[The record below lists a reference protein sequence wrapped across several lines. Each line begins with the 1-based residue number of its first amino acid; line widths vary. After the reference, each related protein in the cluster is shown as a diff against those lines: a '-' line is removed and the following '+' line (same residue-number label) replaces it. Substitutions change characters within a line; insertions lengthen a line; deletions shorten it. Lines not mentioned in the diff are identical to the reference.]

1 VSSPPGILRRQL
13 RTLAVVLV
21 LKALQAFDRTRLR
34 IRMARQP
41 GLDVHPDASSN
52 FASARFSLAPG
63 ARLRIGPRAVTER
76 RRGALCFILGPGASV
91 EVGEVVW
98 LRTEVGP
105 VHIVAFEGAHIDIGP
120 GCLLNAAY
128 VSAKREVRLGHHT
141 NLGIGSRVF
150 DSDQHDFDAERPEV
164 TEPVRIGDFVWV
176 ASDVTV
182 LRGVT
187 IGDHSIVGT
196 RSLVTRDI
204 PPHSLVFGVPAEI
217 RGSVGD
223 RSGAR

>member
-1 VSSPPGILRRQL
+1 M
-13 RTLAVVLV
+13 RTRAIVLF

-34 IRMARQP
+34 IRMALQP

-52 FASARFSLAPG
+52 FASASFSLAPG

-76 RRGALCFILGPGASV
+76 RRGALRFILGPGASV

-120 GCLLNAAY
+120 GCFLNAAY
-128 VSAKREVRLGHHT
+128 LSAKREVRLGRYT
-141 NLGIGSRVF
+141 NIGIGSRVF
-150 DSDQHDFDAERPEV
+150 DSDQHDLDADRPEV
-164 TEPVRIGDFVWV
+164 TDPVRIGDFVWV

-204 PPHSLVFGVPAEI
+204 PPHTLAFGFPAEP
-217 RGSVGD
+217 RGSVAD
-223 RSGAR
+223 RSEAR

>member
-1 VSSPPGILRRQL
+1 M
-13 RTLAVVLV
+13 RTRALVLF

-34 IRMARQP
+34 IRMALQP

-52 FASARFSLAPG
+52 FASASFSLAPG

-76 RRGALCFILGPGASV
+76 RRGALRFILGPGASV

-120 GCLLNAAY
+120 GCFLNAAY
-128 VSAKREVRLGHHT
+128 LSAKREVRLGRYT
-141 NLGIGSRVF
+141 NIGIGSRVF
-150 DSDQHDFDAERPEV
+150 DSDQHDLDADRPEIPD
-164 TEPVRIGDFVWV
+164 PVRIDDHAWV

-182 LRGVT
+182 LRGVQ
-187 IGDHSIVGT
+187 IGAHSVIGA
-196 RSLVTRDI
+196 RSLVTGNI
-204 PPHSLVFGVPAEI
+204 PEHTLAYGIPARPHGA
-217 RGSVGD
+217 VGD
-223 RSGAR
+223 RTHTG

>member
-1 VSSPPGILRRQL
+1 M
-13 RTLAVVLV
+13 RTLAVVLI

-34 IRMARQP
+34 IRMALQP

-52 FASARFSLAPG
+52 FAAARFSLAPG

-76 RRGALCFILGPGASV
+76 RRGALSFSLGPGASV
-91 EVGEVVW
+91 EVGEVAW

-105 VHIVAFEGAHIDIGP
+105 VHVVAFEGAHIHLGP
-120 GCLLNAAY
+120 GCFLNAAH
-128 VSAKREVRLGHHT
+128 VSAKREVYIGHHS
-141 NLGIGSRVF
+141 NIGIGSRIF
-150 DSDQHDFDAERPEV
+150 DSDQHDLE
-164 TEPVRIGDFVWV
+164 VRIGDFVWV

-204 PPHSLVFGVPAEI
+204 PPHTLAFGFPAEP

-223 RSGAR
+223 RSEAR

>member
-1 VSSPPGILRRQL
+1 M
-13 RTLAVVLV
+13 RTRAVVLF

-34 IRMARQP
+34 IRMALQP

-141 NLGIGSRVF
+141 NIGIGSRVF
-150 DSDQHDFDAERPEV
+150 DSDQHDLDADRPEV

-204 PPHSLVFGVPAEI
+204 PPHTLAFGFPAEP

-223 RSGAR
+223 RSEAR

>member
-1 VSSPPGILRRQL
+1 
-13 RTLAVVLV
+13 
-21 LKALQAFDRTRLR
+21 
-34 IRMARQP
+34 
-41 GLDVHPDASSN
+41 
-52 FASARFSLAPG
+52 
-63 ARLRIGPRAVTER
+63 
-76 RRGALCFILGPGASV
+76 V

-128 VSAKREVRLGHHT
+128 VSAKREVRLGRHT
-141 NLGIGSRVF
+141 NVGIGSRVF
-150 DSDQHDFDAERPEV
+150 DSDQHDLDADRPEV

-204 PPHSLVFGVPAEI
+204 PPHTLAFGFPAEP
-217 RGSVGD
+217 RGSVAD
-223 RSGAR
+223 RSEAR

>member
-1 VSSPPGILRRQL
+1 M
-13 RTLAVVLV
+13 RTLAVVLI

-34 IRMARQP
+34 IRMALQP

-52 FASARFSLAPG
+52 FAAARFSLAPG

-76 RRGALCFILGPGASV
+76 RRGALSFSLGPGASV
-91 EVGEVVW
+91 EVGEVAW

-105 VHIVAFEGAHIDIGP
+105 VHVVAFEGAHIHLGP
-120 GCLLNAAY
+120 GCFLNAAH
-128 VSAKREVRLGHHT
+128 VSAKREVYIGHHS
-141 NLGIGSRVF
+141 NIGIGSRVF
-150 DSDQHDFDAERPEV
+150 DSDQHDLDADRPEV
-164 TEPVRIGDFVWV
+164 SEPVRIGDFVWV

-204 PPHSLVFGVPAEI
+204 PPHTLAFGFPAEP

-223 RSGAR
+223 RSEAR